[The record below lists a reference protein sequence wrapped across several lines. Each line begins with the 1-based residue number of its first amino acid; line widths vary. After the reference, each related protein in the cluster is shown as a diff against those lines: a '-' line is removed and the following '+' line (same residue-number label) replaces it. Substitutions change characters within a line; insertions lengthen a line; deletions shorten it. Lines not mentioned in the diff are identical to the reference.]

1 MKRKK
6 VVYNRL
12 KAVLAEHGK
21 TSLWLAETIKKNKT
35 TISKWCSNKT
45 QPNIETFNQIAE
57 VLKIDVRELLVS
69 NKKTR

>member
-35 TISKWCSNKT
+35 TISKWCKT